1 LPDFDFLTS
10 LGIILIPDDGLFIPT
25 HNPGTMET
33 NVPGIYLAG
42 VICGGMQTNKWFI
55 ENSRVHAD
63 LAIQHI
69 LAKKQADL
77 AGIQPS

>member
-1 LPDFDFLTS
+1 
-10 LGIILIPDDGLFIPT
+10 
-25 HNPGTMET
+25 
-33 NVPGIYLAG
+33 
-42 VICGGMQTNKWFI
+42 MQTNKWFI

-69 LAKKQADL
+69 VAKKQAGL